1 MKKVKS
7 YTAQFK
13 IVGPKNPSQNSNTQS
28 ALGMQST
35 FGTQSA
41 FGKQA
46 KTTKKTLSKQNQEFI
61 NNISPSGIKQ
71 FFS

>member
-7 YTAQFK
+7 YSAQFK
-13 IVGPKNPSQNSNTQS
+13 IVSPKKPSQNSNTQS

-41 FGKQA
+41 FGKHA
-46 KTTKKTLSKQNQEFI
+46 KATKKTLSIQTQEFI
-61 NNISPSGIKQ
+61 NNISASGFKQ
-71 FFS
+71 FNL

>member
-7 YTAQFK
+7 YSAQFK
-13 IVGPKNPSQNSNTQS
+13 IVNPKNPSQNSNTQS

-35 FGTQSA
+35 FGTQSV
-41 FGKQA
+41 FDKQA
-46 KTTKKTLSKQNQEFI
+46 KCTKKTLSNQNQEFI
-61 NNISPSGIKQ
+61 NYISASGFKQ

>member
-1 MKKVKS
+1 M
-7 YTAQFK
+7 
-13 IVGPKNPSQNSNTQS
+13 IPKNPSQNSNTQS
-28 ALGMQST
+28 AIGKQST

-61 NNISPSGIKQ
+61 NNIYASGFEQ
-71 FFS
+71 FIL

>member
-1 MKKVKS
+1 MS
-7 YTAQFK
+7 
-13 IVGPKNPSQNSNTQS
+13 PKNPSQNSN
-28 ALGMQST
+28 MQST

-46 KTTKKTLSKQNQEFI
+46 KATKKTLPKQNQEFI
-61 NNISPSGIKQ
+61 NKISAGGFTQ